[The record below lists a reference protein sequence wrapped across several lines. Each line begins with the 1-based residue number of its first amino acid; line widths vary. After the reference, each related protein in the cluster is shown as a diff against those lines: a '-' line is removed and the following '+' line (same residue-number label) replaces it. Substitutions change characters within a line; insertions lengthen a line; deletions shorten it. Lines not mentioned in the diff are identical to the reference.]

1 MRTSGQGNGTFFS
14 YHADKQWVI
23 LSTVPIRDEVEGWL
37 IRNGGQIIQELNH
50 SIHSFFRTRFCVPD
64 VDEEN

>member
-50 SIHSFFRTRFCVPD
+50 SIHFIF
-64 VDEEN
+64 